1 MAAVADRVT
10 VPGRHRRSSDA
21 AWLVSDGRVLA
32 SAEVAATR
40 ARRRRGL
47 LGRDRLD
54 GVLVIPTRAVHTVGM
69 RFVIDVAYCDAHGRV
84 VRTTTLPPGRVPAPG
99 WSARWVVEAPA
110 GALASWGVQVG
121 SVLQVRS

>member
-1 MAAVADRVT
+1 MAAVTDRMI
-10 VPGRHRRSSDA
+10 VPGRHRRPVDG
-21 AWLVSDGRVLA
+21 AWLVSGERVLA

-69 RFVIDVAYCDAHGRV
+69 RFVIDVAYCDARGRV
-84 VRTTTLPPGRVPAPG
+84 VRTTTLAPGRVAAPC

-121 SVLQVRS
+121 SVLQVRW